1 MLAPLQLD
9 RIQEALQTPQGLID
23 LGAVLLCFGA
33 AYLVD
38 RRARIAT
45 RDDSRLAKFSAGSV
59 NRLIF
64 PLTALLLLWIVRG
77 ALRASHDPAFFAI
90 AIPLAIAL
98 ALIRLVVYGLHSLF
112 GPSHWL
118 PGSERAVSYTIWG
131 ALLLYYVGVL
141 QEIRST
147 LAEAKLPIGKSELSV
162 LDLARDALAIVLAI
176 AISLW
181 ISGVLEQRLMS
192 GTTGETNVRAVL
204 AKVLRAILLLVAV
217 LIALSVAGIDLTVLS
232 VFGGALGVG
241 IGLGLQ
247 KLASNY
253 IAGFTILLD
262 RSVRIGDMVTVDNRQ
277 GIVTKAT
284 ARYVVV
290 RSLDGVEAIVPNEIM
305 VTTTVL
311 NHSYSTPDVRVGV
324 PLQISYDSD
333 LELAMR
339 LMTEVAG
346 RHARVLR
353 ETNPPNVQILRFAE
367 SGIDLDLGVWIK
379 DPHAGQGNLRSDL
392 YFEIWQEFR
401 KQGIKIPYPQREVRI
416 LDAEKTEKP
425 PEGER
430 PH

>member
-9 RIQEALQTPQGLID
+9 RIQQALQTPQGLID

-38 RRARIAT
+38 RRARIAL
-45 RDDSRLAKFSAGSV
+45 REGSRLAKFSAGSV

-64 PLTALLLLWIVRG
+64 PITALLLLWIARG
-77 ALRASHDPAFFAI
+77 ALRISHEPAFFQI
-90 AIPLAIAL
+90 AIPLALAL

-112 GPSHWL
+112 GPTAWL

-131 ALLLYYVGVL
+131 ALALYYVGVL
-141 QEIRST
+141 PEVADT
-147 LAEAKLPIGKSELSV
+147 LSDAKLPIGKGQVSV
-162 LDLARDALAIVLAI
+162 LDLARDALAIVIAI

-181 ISGVLEQRLMS
+181 ISGLLEQRLIS
-192 GTTGETNVRAVL
+192 TATGETNVRVVL
-204 AKVLRAILLLVAV
+204 AKVLRAVLLIIAV

-232 VFGGALGVG
+232 VFSGALGVG

-311 NHSYSTPDVRVGV
+311 NHSYSTPDVQVGV
-324 PLQISYDSD
+324 PIQISYDSD

-346 RHARVLR
+346 RHARVLT
-353 ETNPPNVQILRFAE
+353 ETNAPAVQILRFAE
-367 SGIDLDLGVWIK
+367 NGIDLNLGVWIK

-401 KQGIKIPYPQREVRI
+401 QHGVKIPFPQREVRI
-416 LDAEKTEKP
+416 LDAQKSETP
-425 PEGER
+425 PKGER